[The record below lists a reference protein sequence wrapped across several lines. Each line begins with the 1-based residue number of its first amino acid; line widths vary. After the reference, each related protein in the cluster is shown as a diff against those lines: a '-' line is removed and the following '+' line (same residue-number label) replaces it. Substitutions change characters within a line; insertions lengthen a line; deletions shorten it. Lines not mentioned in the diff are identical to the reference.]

1 MKGGEYFMGKPQF
14 FIQNKVK
21 EETSNGKSF
30 PVMKWLSFTLL
41 FLVVLGVLA
50 YGGLK
55 AKGAIDSVSSN
66 WSEIQ
71 FAMEKPELVKA
82 MREDYRSKQAKL
94 DKEFTTSEK
103 TSEEKL
109 VDEVVKRLETADSL
123 K

>member
-1 MKGGEYFMGKPQF
+1 MGKPQF
-14 FIQNKVK
+14 FIQNKANN
-21 EETSNGKSF
+21 EFSNGKSF
-30 PVMKWLSFTLL
+30 PLMKWLTFTLL
-41 FLVVLGVLA
+41 FVFIIGVLA

-55 AKGAIDSVSSN
+55 VKGALDSISGN

-71 FAMEKPELVKA
+71 FAMEKPELVKTL
-82 MREDYRSKQAKL
+82 REDYRGKQAKL
-94 DKEFTTSEK
+94 DKDFMTKEK